1 MAANVSN
8 LNTIERII
16 VTGIQKQGITDPTE
30 IAQFLGQTKHESNL
44 KPIEENLKY
53 SAQFLLEKFSYT
65 EKRKWGFKSLSDAES
80 VCCGKDKVGL
90 ANRIYGYRMGST
102 QPSDGYKYRGR
113 GLIQL
118 TGRDNYAAYGKKL
131 GIDLLNNP
139 DLALNAAISARIA
152 AEFWKDNVR
161 PKAKSNFADTAVVTR
176 AINGGEIGLADRKRN
191 FDSYYGKILGTGVPP
206 ITPTPVPAQVPP
218 STPAPEQVPPKPTPT
233 VTPVTTVAGGK
244 VQPKP
249 TPTVTPVT
257 NRSDYIEKIYKD
269 PFKTDI
275 DVRNEVL
282 NRELPLFKNYLNEI
296 GKAGVDVSLNNL
308 TIITEQDLQGEFL
321 LIDGV
326 NSTQA
331 KQQTQVKN
339 LLDDKLKAFSPDAK
353 YLLINSALFEILPD
367 NMRNKMSENSA
378 TGGANPNFSHA
389 WRAPGKLSVTA
400 DFTIPGIAGLRIG
413 QIFWIDRISEAY
425 KSYGAFQ
432 LFGLTENIDI
442 GKGWTTSIHSRFNA
456 LPRSSKAKYLID
468 SSTDG
473 QTVETATNATSQAK

>member
-8 LNTIERII
+8 LNTTEKII
-16 VTGIQKQGITDPTE
+16 VDSIQKQGITDPTE
-30 IAQFLGQTKHESNL
+30 IAQFLGQIKHESNL

-53 SAQFLLEKFSYT
+53 SAQFLLNNFPYT

-113 GLIQL
+113 GYIQI
-118 TGRDNYAAYGKKL
+118 TGRENYAAYGKKL

-139 DLALNAAISARIA
+139 DLALNADISARIA
-152 AEFWKDNVR
+152 AEYWKDRVR
-161 PKAKSNFADTAVVTR
+161 PRTKSNFADTTVVTK
-176 AINGGEIGLADRKRN
+176 AINGGDIGLADRKRN
-191 FDSYYGKILGTGVPP
+191 FDSYYGKILGTGVAP
-206 ITPTPVPAQVPP
+206 ITPTPV
-218 STPAPEQVPPKPTPT
+218 S
-233 VTPVTTVAGGK
+233 VTTVAGGK

-257 NRSDYIEKIYKD
+257 TRSDYIEKIYKD
-269 PFKTDI
+269 PFRADV

-308 TIITEQDLQGEFL
+308 TVITEQDLQGEFL

-331 KQQTQVKN
+331 KQQAQVKT

-353 YLLINSALFEILPD
+353 YSLINSALFEMLPD

-442 GKGWTTSIHSRFNA
+442 SKGWTTSIHSRFNA
-456 LPRSSKAKYLID
+456 LPRSAKAQYLID
-468 SSTDG
+468 SSADG
-473 QTVETATNATSQAK
+473 QTVETAAKAISQAK

>member
-8 LNTIERII
+8 LNTTEKII
-16 VTGIQKQGITDPTE
+16 VGSIQKQGITDPTE

-53 SAQFLLEKFSYT
+53 SAQFLLENFPYT

-113 GLIQL
+113 GYIQI
-118 TGRDNYAAYGKKL
+118 TGRENYAAYGKKL

-139 DLALNAAISARIA
+139 DLALNADISARIA
-152 AEFWKDNVR
+152 AEFWKDRVR
-161 PKAKSNFADTAVVTR
+161 PRAKNNFADTTVVTK
-176 AINGGEIGLADRKRN
+176 AINGGNIGLADRKRN
-191 FDSYYGKILGTGVPP
+191 FDSYYGKILGTGVAP
-206 ITPTPVPAQVPP
+206 ITP
-218 STPAPEQVPPKPTPT
+218 
-233 VTPVTTVAGGK
+233 
-244 VQPKP
+244 
-249 TPTVTPVT
+249 TPVT

-296 GKAGVDVSLNNL
+296 SKADVNVSSNYLAV
-308 TIITEQDLQGEFL
+308 ITEKDLQGEFL

-331 KQQTQVKN
+331 KQQAQVKT

-353 YLLINSALFEILPD
+353 YSLINSALFEILPD

-378 TGGANPNFSHA
+378 KGGANPNFSHA

-442 GKGWTTSIHSRFNA
+442 SKGWTTSIHSRFNA

>member
-8 LNTIERII
+8 LNTTEKII
-16 VTGIQKQGITDPTE
+16 VDSIQKQGITDPTE

-53 SAQFLLEKFSYT
+53 SAQFLLENFPYT

-113 GLIQL
+113 GYIQI
-118 TGRDNYAAYGKKL
+118 TGRENYAAYGKKL

-139 DLALNAAISARIA
+139 DLALNADISARIA
-152 AEFWKDNVR
+152 AEFWKDRVR
-161 PKAKSNFADTAVVTR
+161 PRAKNNFADTTVVTR
-176 AINGGEIGLADRKRN
+176 AINGGDIGLADRKRN
-191 FDSYYGKILGTGVPP
+191 FDSYYGKILGTGVAP
-206 ITPTPVPAQVPP
+206 ITPTPVSVSAQV
-218 STPAPEQVPPKPTPT
+218 
-233 VTPVTTVAGGK
+233 
-244 VQPKP
+244 
-249 TPTVTPVT
+249 PVT

-296 GKAGVDVSLNNL
+296 SKADVNVSSNYLAV
-308 TIITEQDLQGEFL
+308 ITEQDLQGEFL

-331 KQQTQVKN
+331 KQQAQVKT

-353 YLLINSALFEILPD
+353 YSLINSALFEILPD

-378 TGGANPNFSHA
+378 KGDANPNFSHA

-442 GKGWTTSIHSRFNA
+442 SKGWTTSIHSRFNA

>member
-1 MAANVSN
+1 MANKSN
-8 LNTIERII
+8 T
-16 VTGIQKQGITDPTE
+16 VP
-30 IAQFLGQTKHESNL
+30 
-44 KPIEENLKY
+44 
-53 SAQFLLEKFSYT
+53 
-65 EKRKWGFKSLSDAES
+65 SLSDLTIQQILNVMRPTGEVLA
-80 VCCGKDKVGL
+80 VGKYQAIPVTFK
-90 ANRIYGYRMGST
+90 AWISAQKIST
-102 QPSDGYKYRGR
+102 TTVFTSELQE
-113 GLIQL
+113 
-118 TGRDNYAAYGKKL
+118 KL
-131 GIDLLNNP
+131 GDWLISGKRPKVAQYVFGSNSVSIEDAQLELAKEFASIPVPYRVTRPKGAAGKTDPGAILEAGQSYYFGIAGNRAVASSEKYQNALKEARRVGSLGP
-139 DLALNAAISARIA
+139 LKQFIARGEGNYDALNRGTAG
-152 AEFWKDNVR
+152 
-161 PKAKSNFADTAVVTR
+161 DTSTYSTEYYNALS
-176 AINGGEIGLADRKRN
+176 GIGKP
-191 FDSYYGKILGTGVPP
+191 S
-206 ITPTPVPAQVPP
+206 PTA
-218 STPAPEQVPPKPTPT
+218 
-233 VTPVTTVAGGK
+233 TPVTT
-244 VQPKP
+244 
-249 TPTVTPVT
+249 
-257 NRSDYIEKIYKD
+257 RSDYIEKIYKD

-296 GKAGVDVSLNNL
+296 SKADGNVSSNYLSV
-308 TIITEQDLQGEFL
+308 ITEQDLQGEFL

-353 YLLINSALFEILPD
+353 YLLINSALFEMLPD

>member
-1 MAANVSN
+1 VAQLYSAGYRNGYISKDDLTHVNGGNLYKDAANAYNRMAAAAKREGINLKISDTYRSLEGPYGQIDTVGKKGWYGKAAPRGTTQTTGLAAQPGTSN
-8 LNTIERII
+8 HGWGLAIDFDQNLVWQQAPDQRRTRGEAVGVAHGPGRG
-16 VTGIQKQGITDPTE
+16 VTTGPGSTAYNWLAANAANFGFSRDPTE
-30 IAQFLGQTKHESNL
+30 PWHWNYIKPLETPIPKPSN
-44 KPIEENLKY
+44 
-53 SAQFLLEKFSYT
+53 
-65 EKRKWGFKSLSDAES
+65 
-80 VCCGKDKVGL
+80 
-90 ANRIYGYRMGST
+90 
-102 QPSDGYKYRGR
+102 
-113 GLIQL
+113 
-118 TGRDNYAAYGKKL
+118 
-131 GIDLLNNP
+131 
-139 DLALNAAISARIA
+139 
-152 AEFWKDNVR
+152 
-161 PKAKSNFADTAVVTR
+161 
-176 AINGGEIGLADRKRN
+176 
-191 FDSYYGKILGTGVPP
+191 
-206 ITPTPVPAQVPP
+206 
-218 STPAPEQVPPKPTPT
+218 PAPSGAPNTS
-233 VTPVTTVAGGK
+233 TPVTT
-244 VQPKP
+244 
-249 TPTVTPVT
+249 
-257 NRSDYIEKIYKD
+257 RSDYIEKIYKD

-296 GKAGVDVSLNNL
+296 SKADVNVSSNYLAV
-308 TIITEQDLQGEFL
+308 ITEKDLQGEFL

-331 KQQTQVKN
+331 KQQAQVKT

-353 YLLINSALFEILPD
+353 YSLINSALFEILPD

-378 TGGANPNFSHA
+378 KGGANPNFSHA

-442 GKGWTTSIHSRFNA
+442 SKGWTTSIHSRFNA

>member
-1 MAANVSN
+1 MFTPIPEDTNPLPTRIRGTNFAGKRLARVPTTATYQEVYSTLKSLGASDSLIVSTMAVMSSEQPAPNGYKASN
-8 LNTIERII
+8 YNFGGVDITNGSWNFDPDVHNGYVVLKEGG
-16 VTGIQKQGITDPTE
+16 TGQYHAFASFKDLRSG
-30 IAQFLGQTKHESNL
+30 L
-44 KPIEENLKY
+44 KFK
-53 SAQFLLEKFSYT
+53 LEKLQKKGFDNTKDVNSFALQYYT
-65 EKRKWGFKSLSDAES
+65 NWN
-80 VCCGKDKVGL
+80 GL
-90 ANRIYGYRMGST
+90 GYRTLPQFNSI
-102 QPSDGYKYRGR
+102 R
-113 GLIQL
+113 
-118 TGRDNYAAYGKKL
+118 AAGGKNNAPYGTS
-131 GIDLLNNP
+131 IWAP
-139 DLALNAAISARIA
+139 
-152 AEFWKDNVR
+152 
-161 PKAKSNFADTAVVTR
+161 ADTQ
-176 AINGGEIGLADRKRN
+176 AIKLATNSYVKIQNIISKLDPN
-191 FDSYYGKILGTGVPP
+191 FKPAA
-206 ITPTPVPAQVPP
+206 VPAQ
-218 STPAPEQVPPKPTPT
+218 PELTFSPKQSPTSQPQI
-233 VTPVTTVAGGK
+233 TT
-244 VQPKP
+244 QQI
-249 TPTVTPVT
+249 TTQQTS

-296 GKAGVDVSLNNL
+296 SKADVNVSSNYLAV
-308 TIITEQDLQGEFL
+308 ITEQDLQGEFL

-331 KQQTQVKN
+331 KQQAQVKT

-353 YLLINSALFEILPD
+353 YSLINSALFEILPD

-378 TGGANPNFSHA
+378 KGGANPNFSHA